1 MKYKKLAALIMAGG
15 VLLSAG
21 MLTGGCGS
29 SQGIQSFK
37 EIRKNNYAY
46 VVTTINPFESDTP
59 IMREYTGSVMA
70 LQEVPVSSQVSGTV
84 MEKYIEGGEKVTQG
98 QPLFKI
104 DTRTYAANLAAAQ
117 ATAAQAAANY
127 ENARR
132 DLSRYEQLIAS
143 GAISKQTYDT
153 QQAAVEAYRGVWDAA
168 KAQVDLAS
176 TNLDDTVVTA
186 PFDGTLSMNDVNI
199 GTYASA
205 GSTALV
211 TISSADPIYVQ
222 FDMSENEYLSLTKD
236 GGGTEALGDHLKL
249 RLSDGSIYEETGKIV
264 QINPSLT
271 GGQLTLKAAFPN
283 PNGLLVPG
291 MFAAVVS
298 DAQIA
303 ANSILIPTKALVQL
317 LNKDMVDVVVDGKMA
332 QKAVKVGPTYGI
344 YTVIESGLT
353 PDDVVIVEGQGKL
366 QVGQAVEAKETTRE
380 ELEKAAAEAL
390 NFQGGNSGRGK

>member
-15 VLLSAG
+15 VILSAG

-29 SQGIQSFK
+29 SQGQPK
-37 EIRKNNYAY
+37 QQQAMQ
-46 VVTTINPFESDTP
+46 VTTINPFESDTP

-132 DLSRYEQLIAS
+132 DLSRYEQLIAN

-236 GGGTEALGDHLKL
+236 SGGTEALGDHLKL

-264 QINPSLT
+264 QINPSLN

-353 PDDVVIVEGQGKL
+353 PNDVVIVEGQGKL
-366 QVGQAVEAKETTRE
+366 QVGQAVEAKGTTRE

-390 NFQGGNSGRGK
+390 NFQGGSAGRGK

>member
-1 MKYKKLAALIMAGG
+1 MRYKKLAALIMAGG
-15 VLLSAG
+15 VLVSAG

-29 SQGIQSFK
+29 SQGQPK
-37 EIRKNNYAY
+37 QQQAMQ
-46 VVTTINPFESDTP
+46 VTTINPFESDTP

-70 LQEVPVSSQVSGTV
+70 LQEVPVSSKVSGTV
-84 MEKYIEGGEKVTQG
+84 MEKYITGGERVTEG
-98 QPLFKI
+98 QPLFRI

-153 QQAAVEAYRGVWDAA
+153 QKAAAEAYLGVWDAA

-176 TNLDDTVVTA
+176 TNLTDTVVTA
-186 PFDGTLSMNDVNI
+186 PFTGTLSMNDVNI

-222 FDMSENEYLSLTKD
+222 FDMSENEYLALTKEN
-236 GGGTEALGDHLKL
+236 GGTDVLGDHLKL

-264 QINPSLT
+264 QINPSMT
-271 GGQLTLKAAFPN
+271 GGQLTLKASFPN

-303 ANSILIPTKALVQL
+303 ANSILVPTKALVQL

-353 PDDVVIVEGQGKL
+353 PDDVVIVEGQAKL
-366 QVGQAVEAKETTRE
+366 QVGQAVDSKETTRE
-380 ELEKAAAEAL
+380 ELEKAAAEAVAI
-390 NFQGGNSGRGK
+390 QGGNTGRGK